1 MKQLLSFYLLSFLF
15 SFIAAQ
21 NNTENIKAHEKDKKN
36 ETFEEN
42 ANVIIIN
49 DGNYEYLKNKFNMM
63 LIQFIAPWC
72 GECHAFAPEYVK
84 LATILKEK
92 KSNVRLAQVDVTVN
106 DKVSEIFNIEVF
118 PTILFYYEG
127 DFLPYKGPLNMEKLL
142 EYIEKIENIP
152 YPIVNTVEEIKNH
165 AQNLSRVIVSTL
177 PIEDQ
182 RMHAFKKECL
192 TKPSLG
198 WINCHS
204 DECVKYYNN
213 SPIVYLR
220 KFDEPIV
227 YFPYDSENVTIKT
240 INKFIENY
248 SVELGG
254 KFEAFSAELL
264 FGYSRPAFLYFRDS
278 SNKTQTEKDIII
290 KKVAKKYREQLYFF
304 VLDIKGEQIFLNAA
318 KYFEIEKE
326 DLPRI
331 QIINITKE
339 SDVYTYIMTQSIG
352 EMLDE
357 NIMDNFVSDY
367 LKGELIREPIG
378 ESIPLEQNEGFYIL
392 VSKTFKKIIYETKKS
407 YINLFIDEECGGS
420 ESCLALVELWGKLG
434 QKYEN
439 NEEVMY
445 TLFNYGANEL
455 LVLEKPKEFPAISAF
470 IEGKK
475 STPIVYKGKHTL
487 IEIENWMAEQLGWTS
502 KKEKKTEGTII
513 EDL

>member
-1 MKQLLSFYLLSFLF
+1 MKQLLSFYLLIFLF

-165 AQNLSRVIVSTL
+165 AQNLTRVI
-177 PIEDQ
+177 
-182 RMHAFKKECL
+182 
-192 TKPSLG
+192 
-198 WINCHS
+198 
-204 DECVKYYNN
+204 
-213 SPIVYLR
+213 
-220 KFDEPIV
+220 
-227 YFPYDSENVTIKT
+227 
-240 INKFIENY
+240 KFIENY

-378 ESIPLEQNEGFYIL
+378 ESIPFEQNEGFSIF

-420 ESCLALVELWGKLG
+420 ESCLALVDLWGKLG
-434 QKYEN
+434 QKYKN

-475 STPIVYKGKHTL
+475 TTPIVYQGKHTL
-487 IEIENWMAEQLGWTS
+487 IEIENWMAEQLGWIS

>member
-165 AQNLSRVIVSTL
+165 AQNLTRVI
-177 PIEDQ
+177 
-182 RMHAFKKECL
+182 
-192 TKPSLG
+192 
-198 WINCHS
+198 
-204 DECVKYYNN
+204 
-213 SPIVYLR
+213 
-220 KFDEPIV
+220 
-227 YFPYDSENVTIKT
+227 
-240 INKFIENY
+240 KFIENY

-264 FGYSRPAFLYFRDS
+264 FGYSRPALLYFRDS

-378 ESIPLEQNEGFYIL
+378 ESIPFEQNEGFYIL

-434 QKYEN
+434 QKYKN

-475 STPIVYKGKHTL
+475 TTPIVYQGKHTL
-487 IEIENWMAEQLGWTS
+487 IEIENWMAEQLGWIS

>member
-165 AQNLSRVIVSTL
+165 AQNLTRVI
-177 PIEDQ
+177 
-182 RMHAFKKECL
+182 
-192 TKPSLG
+192 
-198 WINCHS
+198 
-204 DECVKYYNN
+204 
-213 SPIVYLR
+213 
-220 KFDEPIV
+220 
-227 YFPYDSENVTIKT
+227 
-240 INKFIENY
+240 KFIENY

-264 FGYSRPAFLYFRDS
+264 FGYSRPALLYFRDS

-378 ESIPLEQNEGFYIL
+378 ESIPFEQNEGFYIL

-420 ESCLALVELWGKLG
+420 ESCLALVDLWGKLG
-434 QKYEN
+434 QKYKN

>member
-165 AQNLSRVIVSTL
+165 AQNLTRVI
-177 PIEDQ
+177 
-182 RMHAFKKECL
+182 
-192 TKPSLG
+192 
-198 WINCHS
+198 
-204 DECVKYYNN
+204 
-213 SPIVYLR
+213 
-220 KFDEPIV
+220 
-227 YFPYDSENVTIKT
+227 
-240 INKFIENY
+240 KFIENY

-264 FGYSRPAFLYFRDS
+264 FGYSRPALLYFRDS

-290 KKVAKKYREQLYFF
+290 KKVAKKYKEQLYFL

-378 ESIPLEQNEGFYIL
+378 ESIPFEQNEGFYIL

-434 QKYEN
+434 QKYKN

-455 LVLEKPKEFPAISAF
+455 FVLEKPKEFPAISAF

-475 STPIVYKGKHTL
+475 TTPIVYQGKHTL